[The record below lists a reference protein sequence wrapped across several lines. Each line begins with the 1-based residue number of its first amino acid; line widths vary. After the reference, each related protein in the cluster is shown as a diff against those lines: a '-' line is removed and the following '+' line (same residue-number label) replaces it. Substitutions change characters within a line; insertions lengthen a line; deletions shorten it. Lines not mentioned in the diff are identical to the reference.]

1 MDTRR
6 KSPADGVYRS
16 RKFVLT
22 IMGLLLITLM
32 SLTGIWYTTTAAILP
47 TFVGG
52 ILGVLSLY
60 MTGNVMNKY
69 VIGKTAASLQIATQT
84 HQNNQTKRSSSI

>member
-1 MDTRR
+1 MDAQRMDA
-6 KSPADGVYRS
+6 ADGAYRS

-22 IMGLLLITLM
+22 LIGLLIITGV
-32 SLTGIWYTTTAAILP
+32 SVVGIWYPTVTAVLP

-60 MTGNVMNKY
+60 FTGNVMNKF
-69 VIGKTAASLQIATQT
+69 VIGKTAAALQKK
-84 HQNNQTKRSSSI
+84 NDGDG